1 MTMIHLAASLAL
13 LWLHLAG
20 LTLVLG
26 QYLPYAIAR
35 ASGVLLITL
44 LMFFI
49 EHFIGL
55 GNLNG
60 LWPITAILAA
70 ASLYLFKQ
78 EARSSRFKAA
88 EIAFLLALAYG
99 LIWKFIFPAIYPTS
113 ERVTDLYFMANY
125 YSGSVLPPPDHWF
138 AGHRFDF
145 YYAFQHYAAALMGRL
160 FGWDIGFTYNIAFA
174 LLMALGLSLA
184 WEFATRFVASRL
196 HRLVLILAL
205 ALGGTGVS
213 PLLNLFVTPTS
224 DSPISWQ
231 ANDEM
236 WASARFIGSYDARV
250 NTDLGRQLFPLLT
263 PETKPTPDFEARD
276 LPLENF
282 GYQFFLGD
290 YHPPLGG
297 FFLLFLALAL
307 IAWLEQKRSDQPDE
321 ILHARFAQSLLA
333 LTLPVMLITN
343 TWITPMLAVLL
354 FTWALWRHYG
364 KNPPAWGAI
373 FAGGTLGFLL
383 IYPFLAGFAS
393 QAIGTPIR
401 LVHNIDRTPIAQF
414 ILLLWPLL
422 ALFALA
428 LTEKRQRP
436 LAIALVIAFA
446 IMLLLGEFIFVD
458 DPSVGKFERT
468 NTTMKWWGWMWS
480 GALLAAGA
488 MALGSGRRWVR
499 NAAAAVLLLT
509 CSYTINTTQYIWHTP
524 KGDLGKLA
532 GTHWFSNDAP
542 VKDTIQYLSQ
552 APKGIVLENWLGDA
566 YTNQTL
572 FSLYAQQPS
581 LLGWPNHVS
590 LWHGAPQEVWLLN
603 QQIKDF
609 YLDSLPSPLAW
620 LKQNKVQYVVWGRPE
635 NTSPAWQTIN
645 AAIAAEYDWRP
656 FLETSDTRMGLWIK
670 RQK

>member
-13 LWLHLAG
+13 LWLHLAS
-20 LTLVLG
+20 LSLALG
-26 QYLPYAIAR
+26 RFMPYAIAR
-35 ASGVLLITL
+35 SVGVLLITL

-70 ASLYLFKQ
+70 FTLYLFKQ
-78 EARSSRFKAA
+78 EACSCRFKAA
-88 EIAFLLALAYG
+88 EIAFLMALAYG

-125 YSGSVLPPPDHWF
+125 YSGSILPPPDHWF

-174 LLMALGLSLA
+174 LLMALSLSLA
-184 WEFATRFVASRL
+184 WEFATRFVAGRAHQL
-196 HRLVLILAL
+196 LLILAL
-205 ALGGTGVS
+205 TLGGTGVS
-213 PLLNLFVTPTS
+213 PLLNLFVTPAS
-224 DSPISWQ
+224 DNPISWQ
-231 ANDEM
+231 ANDQM

-250 NTDLGRQLFPLLT
+250 NTELGQQFFPLLT
-263 PETKPTPDFEARD
+263 AETKPNPEFEARD

-297 FFLLFLALAL
+297 FMLLFLALAL
-307 IAWLEQKRSDQPDE
+307 IAWLEQKRSEQE
-321 ILHARFAQSLLA
+321 ILHPRLAQGLLA

-343 TWITPMLAVLL
+343 TWITPLLAVLL
-354 FTWALWRHYG
+354 FSWAAWRHYS
-364 KNPPAWGAI
+364 KNPPDWQAI
-373 FAGGTLGFLL
+373 LAGGLLGFLL

-401 LVHNIDRTPIAQF
+401 LVHRIDRTPIAQF

-422 ALFALA
+422 ALFGLA

-436 LAIALVIAFA
+436 LALALVMAFA

-458 DPSVGKFERT
+458 DPSAGKFERT

-480 GALLAAGA
+480 GGLLASGA
-488 MALGSGRRWVR
+488 MALGSARRGVR
-499 NAAAAVLLLT
+499 NSAALVLLLT
-509 CSYTINTTQYIWHTP
+509 CSYAINTAQYIWHTP

-532 GTHWFSNDAP
+532 GTHWFTNDAP
-542 VKDTIQYLSQ
+542 VKDIVQYLKQ
-552 APKGIVLENWLGDA
+552 APQGIVLENWLNDA

-572 FSLYAQQPS
+572 FSLYSQQRS

-603 QQIKDF
+603 QEIKDF
-609 YLDSLPSPLAW
+609 YQAKHPAPLLW
-620 LKQNKVQYVVWGRPE
+620 LLQHKVQYVVWGRPE
-635 NTSPAWQTIN
+635 STSPNWQAIN
-645 AAIAAEYDWRP
+645 ESIASQYYWQP
-656 FLETSDTRMGLWIK
+656 FLDTPDEKMGVWVK
-670 RQK
+670 RK